1 MISKFKLFE
10 SKEEYKVLANNYSSY
25 HWEYDN
31 IDVTAQI
38 LLDDSGNLF
47 LEINKMHVKTGIG
60 AGKFPQHL
68 EFKKIGTL
76 QKPDLGTVRNLL
88 SKYSYDQKKFSRF
101 WEDEEGNRMSLSEI
115 LKMYKTEQKPQLKY
129 IEPISNFKDKEKIED
144 IELIQY
150 SDRSYALFGE
160 GTKKIK
166 DQLKSL
172 GCRFNPFLTDP
183 KTGQKRAG
191 WIFSITKLDKIKELI
206 S

>member
-10 SKEEYKVLANNYSSY
+10 SEEEYKILATNYSSY

-38 LLDDSGNLF
+38 LLDNYNNLF
-47 LEINKMHVKTGIG
+47 LKINKMHVKTGIG

-68 EFKKIGTL
+68 EFKKIGTI
-76 QKPDLGTVRNLL
+76 QKPDLGVVRNLL
-88 SKYSYDQKKFSRF
+88 SKYSYDQKKFSKF
-101 WEDEEGNRMSLSEI
+101 WEDEDRNRMSLSEI
-115 LKMYKTEQKPQLKY
+115 LKMYKEEQKPQLKH
-129 IEPISNFKDKEKIED
+129 IEPISNFQKEEKD
-144 IELIQY
+144 IELVQY

-160 GTKKIK
+160 GTRKIK
-166 DQLKSL
+166 EQLKSL

-191 WIFSITKLDKIKELI
+191 WIFSINKLDKVKELL